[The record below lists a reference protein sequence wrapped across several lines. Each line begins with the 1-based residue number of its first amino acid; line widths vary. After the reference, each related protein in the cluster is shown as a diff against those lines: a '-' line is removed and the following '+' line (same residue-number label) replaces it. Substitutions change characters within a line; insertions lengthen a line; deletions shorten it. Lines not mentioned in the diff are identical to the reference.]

1 MPRLLRPT
9 VLLSDAAIRRVDRT
23 ACLREAAAAQ
33 DAKQRGKLNSPGGY
47 DENALKR
54 CNRQPE
60 GAARDACVKRVTGAG
75 TTHVTGSVK
84 GGGKLRTTE
93 MPVPA
98 STPSSETIKQKE
110 NAMKIIAGPRLTK
123 GS

>member
-1 MPRLLRPT
+1 MRNRICSMAKTLLVIGAVVGST
-9 VLLSDAAIRRVDRT
+9 NALAATTDSALEKCSDPRVDRT

-33 DAKQRGKLNSPGGY
+33 DAKQRGQLDSPGGY
-47 DENALKR
+47 DANALKR

-60 GAARDACVKRVTGAG
+60 GTARDACVKRVTGAG
-75 TTHVTGSVK
+75 NTNVTGSVK

-98 STPSSETIKQKE
+98 PSPSK
-110 NAMKIIAGPRLTK
+110 
-123 GS
+123 